1 MNWLSYLPNL
11 ITIARI
17 FAMIPLV
24 WFMLEKNYE
33 YALYIAMIAAFSD
46 MLDGYLARRFGW
58 EGRLGR
64 ILDPIADK
72 IMMLCC
78 YLLFAV
84 QGLIPNWLLII
95 VLARDIS
102 IITGGVFY
110 HYAILKVDKESP
122 SLLSKF
128 NTALQLLLIVVLLSH
143 YSIFQ
148 FHPMVIDVL
157 IYLVTFFTV
166 SSGIHYVYFWSK
178 KAVVDNKKHTE
189 TQFKNKNNK
198 EN

>member
-1 MNWLSYLPNL
+1 MNWLSYLPNA

-24 WFMLEKNYE
+24 WFMLEKEYE
-33 YALYIAMIAAFSD
+33 YALYIAVAAGFSD
-46 MLDGYLARRFGW
+46 LLDGYLARRFNW
-58 EGRLGR
+58 EGKLGR

-72 IMMLCC
+72 FMMLCC

-84 QGLIPNWLLII
+84 QGLIPNWLLIV
-95 VLARDIS
+95 VLVRDIS

-128 NTALQLLLIVVLLSH
+128 NTAIQILLIVIILSH
-143 YSIFQ
+143 HSIYQ
-148 FHPMVIDVL
+148 FHPVFIDVL
-157 IYLVTFFTV
+157 VYLVTFFTV
-166 SSGIHYVYFWSK
+166 ASGLHYVYYWGK
-178 KAVVDNKKHTE
+178 KAVD
-189 TQFKNKNNK
+189 
-198 EN
+198 ENAKILNASQEEE

>member
-1 MNWLSYLPNL
+1 MSWLSYLPNV
-11 ITIARI
+11 ITFGRI

-24 WFMLEKNYE
+24 WFMLEKNYA
-33 YALYIAMIAAFSD
+33 YAFYIAMLAGFSD
-46 MLDGYLARRFGW
+46 LLDGYLARKFNW
-58 EGRLGR
+58 EGKLGR

-72 IMMLCC
+72 LMMLCC

-84 QGLIPNWLLII
+84 QGLIPNWLLIV

-102 IITGGVFY
+102 IIAGGVFY
-110 HYAILKVDKESP
+110 HYAILKVDSESP

-128 NTALQLLLIVVLLSH
+128 NTAIQILLIVVILSH

-148 FHPMVIDVL
+148 FNSIFINAL

-166 SSGIHYVYFWSK
+166 ASGLHYVYYWGK
-178 KAVVDNKKHTE
+178 KAVDNNTANLESKHE
-189 TQFKNKNNK
+189 
-198 EN
+198 EE

>member
-1 MNWLSYLPNL
+1 MNFLSYLPNA

-33 YALYIAMIAAFSD
+33 YALYIALAAGFSD
-46 MLDGYLARRFGW
+46 LLDGFLARRFGW

-72 IMMLCC
+72 FMMLCC

-84 QGLIPNWLLII
+84 QDLIPNWLLIV
-95 VLARDIS
+95 VLVRDIS

-110 HYAILKVDKESP
+110 HYAILKVDQESP
-122 SLLSKF
+122 SLLSKL
-128 NTALQLLLIVVLLSH
+128 NTVLQILLIVVILSH
-143 YSIFQ
+143 YSIYQ
-148 FHPMVIDVL
+148 FNEAFIDVMV
-157 IYLVTFFTV
+157 YLVTFFTV
-166 SSGIHYVYFWSK
+166 ASGLHYVYYWFN
-178 KAVVDNKKHTE
+178 KAVDE
-189 TQFKNKNNK
+189 NNK
-198 EN
+198 INRAKKEK